1 MMVITISITKR
12 QFVRI
17 IQFLCM
23 LCVLAMSQT
32 SQASTIALIIDDMG
46 NKASDAMAF
55 DLPNSVAFGILPHT
69 EYSLK
74 FAQRAQQQD
83 REVLVHV
90 PMESLAGAALG
101 PGAIT
106 SHMHPNEILRR
117 LDAALNTV
125 PGAIGV
131 NNHMGSRLTQ
141 LTLPM
146 SATMEFLRERNL
158 YFIDS
163 RTTRFS
169 KAETIA
175 KRVGVPTQR
184 RHVFLDHSRK
194 QRDIAFQFNRLIKLS
209 QKRGLAVGIAHP
221 YPQTMAFLEKALP
234 ELERWGVV
242 LLPMSELL
250 EYQQRSSQTN
260 NTASK

>member
-1 MMVITISITKR
+1 MF
-12 QFVRI
+12 FV
-17 IQFLCM
+17 LVVC
-23 LCVLAMSQT
+23 
-32 SQASTIALIIDDMG
+32 QATHASNIALIIDDMG
-46 NKASDAMAF
+46 NKASDAIAF
-55 DLPNSVAFGILPHT
+55 DLPPSVAFGILPHT

-74 FAQRAQQQD
+74 FAERAQQQE

-90 PMESLAGAALG
+90 PMESLAGAPLG

-106 SHMHPNEILRR
+106 SHMHPEEILRR
-117 LDAALNTV
+117 LDSALTTV

-146 SATMEFLRERNL
+146 NATMQFLRDKNL
-158 YFIDS
+158 YFVDS

-169 KAETIA
+169 KAESIA
-175 KRVGVPTQR
+175 KRNGVPTQR

-194 QRDIAFQFNRLIKLS
+194 QRDIAFQFNRLIDLS
-209 QKRGLAVGIAHP
+209 KKRGLAVGIAHP

-234 ELERWGVV
+234 ELEKQGIV
-242 LLPMSELL
+242 LLPLSQLL
-250 EYQQRSSQTN
+250 EHQKQRNIIPN
-260 NTASK
+260 NMASK

>member
-1 MMVITISITKR
+1 
-12 QFVRI
+12 
-17 IQFLCM
+17 M
-23 LCVLAMSQT
+23 LCILTVSHI
-32 SQASTIALIIDDMG
+32 SHASKIALIIDDMG
-46 NKASDAMAF
+46 NKASDAIAF

-74 FAQRAQQQD
+74 FAQRAQQQV

-106 SHMHPNEILRR
+106 SHMHPDEIQRR
-117 LDAALNTV
+117 LDSALETV
-125 PGAIGV
+125 PGAIGI

-146 SATMEFLRERNL
+146 NATMQFLRENDL
-158 YFIDS
+158 YFVDS

-175 KRVGVPTQR
+175 KRNGVPTQR

-194 QRDIAFQFNRLIKLS
+194 ERDIAFQFNRLISLS
-209 QKRGLAVGIAHP
+209 KKRGMAVGIAHP
-221 YPQTMAFLEKALP
+221 YPQTMAFLAKALP
-234 ELERWGVV
+234 ELEKQGVV
-242 LLPMSELL
+242 LLPMSQLL
-250 EYQQRSSQTN
+250 EHQKKIAVMTT